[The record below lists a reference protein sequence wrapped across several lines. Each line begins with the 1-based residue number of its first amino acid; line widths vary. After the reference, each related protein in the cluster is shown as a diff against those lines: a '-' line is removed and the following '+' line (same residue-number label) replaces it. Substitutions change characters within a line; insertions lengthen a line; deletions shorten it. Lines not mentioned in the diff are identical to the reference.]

1 MECEQRVLKHG
12 VSLCVF
18 LAVQISNVAIKFSL
32 QFLDVFSFLW
42 SAMRR
47 SRTEERLGTQCAAT
61 FDGNILQPFGHAQY
75 WFLHRSFAWNEA
87 NSEVRAR
94 SHARSERDL
103 LSPVCT
109 PCRKVGEV
117 RHQWKR
123 AIGSCDRNNGL
134 VRVREKHI
142 VGAVLRPISLL
153 GYRQDASFAVVRTL
167 RCMPGFYRHSITVVN
182 RWDEKAGLRRDAV
195 RSQVIDVLEA
205 QEIRRPAMKKVS
217 TVAVKESRNISQPKL
232 TIGLDLGDRN
242 SWYCMVD
249 EAGQIRLEQR
259 VRTNAKALQEVFG
272 AMPRRRI
279 ALETGT
285 HSPWIS
291 RLLHGLGH
299 EVIVANARRVRLI
312 GESRK
317 KDDRLDAQTL
327 ARLARID
334 PKLLSPVKHRSA
346 QAQADLTVIRA
357 RAGLVWS
364 RTALVNT
371 VRGLAK
377 SYGERLRGCN
387 VRNMNPEKA
396 EGLSP
401 ELQAALQPLLVALES
416 LSEQIAEYNEGIEKL
431 AQESYPQ
438 VALLKQI
445 KGVGTLIALTFLLTL
460 EDPHRFRKSRD
471 VGCYLGL
478 QPGRRNSGQS
488 EPQMH
493 VSKEG
498 DSYLRTLLV
507 QGAQH
512 ILGPFGIDC
521 DLRRWGLKLAERGGR
536 SGKKR
541 AIVATARKL
550 AVLLHHL
557 WVSGEVY
564 GPLHNS
570 QRRPLTIAA

>member
-1 MECEQRVLKHG
+1 
-12 VSLCVF
+12 
-18 LAVQISNVAIKFSL
+18 
-32 QFLDVFSFLW
+32 
-42 SAMRR
+42 
-47 SRTEERLGTQCAAT
+47 
-61 FDGNILQPFGHAQY
+61 
-75 WFLHRSFAWNEA
+75 
-87 NSEVRAR
+87 
-94 SHARSERDL
+94 
-103 LSPVCT
+103 
-109 PCRKVGEV
+109 
-117 RHQWKR
+117 
-123 AIGSCDRNNGL
+123 
-134 VRVREKHI
+134 
-142 VGAVLRPISLL
+142 
-153 GYRQDASFAVVRTL
+153 
-167 RCMPGFYRHSITVVN
+167 
-182 RWDEKAGLRRDAV
+182 
-195 RSQVIDVLEA
+195 
-205 QEIRRPAMKKVS
+205 MKKVS
-217 TVAVKESRNISQPKL
+217 TAAVKQSRNISQQKL

-242 SWYCMVD
+242 RWYCVVD
-249 EAGQIRLEQR
+249 EAGQIQLEQR

-272 AMPRRRI
+272 TMPRSRV

-291 RLLHGLGH
+291 RWLSELGH
-299 EVIVANARRVRLI
+299 EVIVAHARKVRLI

-317 KDDRLDAQTL
+317 KDDRRDAQTL
-327 ARLARID
+327 ARLAGID
-334 PKLLSPVKHRSA
+334 PELLCPVKHRSA

-357 RAGLVWS
+357 RAGLVRA

-371 VRGLAK
+371 ARGLAK

-396 EGLSP
+396 ESLSP
-401 ELQAALQPLLVALES
+401 ELQRALEPLLSAIAE
-416 LSEQIAEYNEGIEKL
+416 LSERICEYNQRIEAL
-431 AQESYPQ
+431 AQASYPQ

-493 VSKEG
+493 ISKEG
-498 DSYLRTLLV
+498 DPYLRTLLV

-512 ILGPFGIDC
+512 ILGPFGVDC

-536 SGKKR
+536 NGKKR

-564 GPLHNS
+564 EPLHNS
-570 QRRPLTIAA
+570 SRTTVAAAA